1 MCAGGSKR
9 SEVMS
14 SFSEGFA
21 WANFDLGLTLP
32 GRNESAQ
39 VQADR
44 RRRDPYRRS
53 NSGGKQQDA
62 AFSDS
67 AGKSSHVQEDGNGRC
82 EAAQILPPVE
92 ILVTCGVVLFTVAV
106 ARQLLVLVF
115 TRCLQKEQP
124 PTLFFPAWEVGLH
137 TARV

>member
-9 SEVMS
+9 SEGMS

-21 WANFDLGLTLP
+21 WANFDLGLTLR
-32 GRNESAQ
+32 GKNASAQ

-44 RRRDPYRRS
+44 RRRGPYRRAS
-53 NSGGKQQDA
+53 KSGGKQQDT
-62 AFSDS
+62 
-67 AGKSSHVQEDGNGRC
+67 AGSEGQSYVQEDGNGRC
-82 EAAQILPPVE
+82 EASQILPPVE
-92 ILVTCGVVLFTVAV
+92 ILVTCGGVLFAVTV

-115 TRCLQKEQP
+115 TRCLQRDQP

-137 TARV
+137 TAKV

>member
-1 MCAGGSKR
+1 MCAGGSER
-9 SEVMS
+9 SEGMS
-14 SFSEGFA
+14 SYSEGFA
-21 WANFDLGLTLP
+21 WANFDLVLTL
-32 GRNESAQ
+32 RDTNASAQ

-44 RRRDPYRRS
+44 RRRGPYRRAS
-53 NSGGKQQDA
+53 KSGGKQQDA
-62 AFSDS
+62 AGS
-67 AGKSSHVQEDGNGRC
+67 ASEGQSYVQEDGNGRC

-115 TRCLQKEQP
+115 TRCFQKEQP

>member
-1 MCAGGSKR
+1 VCAGGSKR
-9 SEVMS
+9 SEGMS

-53 NSGGKQQDA
+53 KSGGKQQDA

-67 AGKSSHVQEDGNGRC
+67 AGKSSHVQEDGNGSC
-82 EAAQILPPVE
+82 EASQILPPVE
-92 ILVTCGVVLFTVAV
+92 ILLTCGGVLLIVTA
-106 ARQLLVLVF
+106 ARQLLALVF
-115 TRCLQKEQP
+115 TRYLQKEQP
-124 PTLFFPAWEVGLH
+124 PTLLFPAWEVDLF
-137 TARV
+137 TAKV